1 MLQAPFPGDGEGM
14 TPLVPAAARPAAR
27 DGERT
32 STEIRRFAIFW
43 SAASVA
49 VLAFVAIA
57 SLLASGFRDDA
68 GRRAAATTAAQLAA
82 VRLQADIQRQAG
94 DALAYQVTGDA
105 RYRAQ
110 FLAAGRD
117 TRAHVADLRTAV
129 SAAARPADRATL
141 NAVLTE
147 VTSWEHSAGIALVRR
162 RGAQGGLAPSA
173 DPAPTGRVA
182 D

>member
-57 SLLASGFRDDA
+57 SLLAFGFRDDA
-68 GRRAAATTAAQLAA
+68 GRRAAATNRAQLPA
-82 VRLQADIQRQAG
+82 VRLQPDIQRQAG
-94 DALAYQVTGDA
+94 CSLAYQVTGDDH
-105 RYRAQ
+105 YRTQ
-110 FLAAGRD
+110 FVAAGRD
-117 TRAHVADLRTAV
+117 TQTHARELRRA
-129 SAAARPADRATL
+129 
-141 NAVLTE
+141 
-147 VTSWEHSAGIALVRR
+147 I
-162 RGAQGGLAPSA
+162 
-173 DPAPTGRVA
+173 
-182 D
+182 

>member
-94 DALAYQVTGDA
+94 DALAG
-105 RYRAQ
+105 RY
-110 FLAAGRD
+110 
-117 TRAHVADLRTAV
+117 
-129 SAAARPADRATL
+129 PAP
-141 NAVLTE
+141 
-147 VTSWEHSAGIALVRR
+147 GRR
-162 RGAQGGLAPSA
+162 RARIPGDRRRPLPRTVPRG
-173 DPAPTGRVA
+173 
-182 D
+182 